1 MSAPPTAGSDQAS
14 QPDQPSEPTAFAR
27 RVVIGTFLTAML
39 AAAVA
44 QGFGRFTF
52 GVVLPDVRQDLLGG
66 SNTLGGFVA
75 TANTFAYLL
84 GALLVGT
91 LSARLTPVNSVR
103 IGLVL
108 SVSGL
113 AGAVVAPN
121 AAVLTIAMISM
132 GLGGAAIWIPSPGI
146 TAAVVAPHRRGVAV
160 GLTGSGVGLGIIFSG
175 QLNGWFQGN
184 GGDWRDVYLV
194 HTIIG
199 LAAIVLVWA
208 VLRDRG
214 GRAPG
219 GGFGGFA
226 VLSTLEGWK
235 PITLCYFTYGFG
247 YLLILAFL
255 TARLQDDSGF
265 SETTAS
271 TVFAVTGG
279 CTIFGGVGLGRVS
292 DMFGRRRTLIVAFPM
307 WGVAVLLLLTGQLGL
322 VIAGAV
328 IVGVLFGGIPSVIA
342 AYLVDRTDSTTYG
355 PSYAAATFSFGVA
368 QVSSPQIGGLIADWR
383 GSFTLVFLIS
393 AVSMSCGALFAAA
406 LPRGS

>member
-1 MSAPPTAGSDQAS
+1 MTAEAPGPNLS
-14 QPDQPSEPTAFAR
+14 R
-27 RVVIGTFLTAML
+27 RVVLATFATAML

-52 GVVLPDVRQDLLGG
+52 GVVLPDVREDLLGG

-75 TANTFAYLL
+75 TANTFAYLI
-84 GALLVGT
+84 GALLVGS
-91 LSARLTPVNSVR
+91 LSARLTPVTSVR

-108 SVSGL
+108 SVGGL
-113 AGAVVAPN
+113 AAATVAPGP
-121 AAVLTIAMISM
+121 ATLTLAMIAM

-146 TAAVVAPHRRGVAV
+146 TAAVVAPRLRGVAV
-160 GLTGSGVGLGIIFSG
+160 GLTGSGVGLGIIFAG
-175 QLNGWFQGN
+175 QLNGWFQGR
-184 GGDWRDVYLV
+184 GGDWRDVYTV
-194 HTIIG
+194 HASIG
-199 LAAIVLVWA
+199 VVAIVLVWA

-235 PITLCYFTYGFG
+235 AITACYFIYGFG

-265 SETTAS
+265 TEARAS
-271 TVFAVTGG
+271 TVFAVAGG
-279 CTIFGGVGLGRVS
+279 CTIFGGVLVGRIS
-292 DMFGRRRTLIVAFPM
+292 DIFGRRRTLMTGFPI
-307 WGVAVLLLLTGQLGL
+307 WPVAVLLILTGNLAL
-322 VIAGAV
+322 VLVGAV
-328 IVGVLFGGIPSVIA
+328 MIGLLFGGLPSVIA
-342 AYLVDRTDSTTYG
+342 AYLVDRTDETTYG
-355 PSYAAATFSFGVA
+355 PSYAAATFAFGIA
-368 QVSSPQIGGLIADWR
+368 QVSSPQVGGLIADWR

-393 AVSMSCGALFAAA
+393 GAVMGLGGVAASM